1 MATVSEVLLIGGRAG
16 VGKTS
21 IGAEI
26 FAQVATLEVRHCLIE
41 GDNLDL
47 AYPAPHRQGIDL
59 AEQNLAA
66 MWRNYRRVGYHRMV
80 YINTASVASVDEL
93 TWAMGDAP
101 RVTAVLLT
109 ADDLTARRRLALR
122 EIGTAFNAHV
132 ERSDL
137 AARELER
144 LAPAW
149 VHRVATDGR
158 TVMDLAA
165 ELIDLTGW
173 VSGSRVP
180 R

>member
-1 MATVSEVLLIGGRAG
+1 MTTGSEVLLIGGRSG

-21 IGAEI
+21 VGAEI
-26 FAQVATLEVRHCLIE
+26 FARLSRLEVRHCLIE
-41 GDNLDL
+41 GDNLGQ

-66 MWRNYRRVGYHRMV
+66 MWQNYRRAGYRRMV
-80 YINTASVASVDEL
+80 YTNTASVAYADGL
-93 TWAMGDAP
+93 TRAMGDAP

-109 ADDLTARRRLALR
+109 ADDGTARARLTQR
-122 EIGTAFNAHV
+122 EIGTALDFHV

-144 LAPAW
+144 LAPPW

-158 TVMDLAA
+158 TVTAIA
-165 ELIDLTGW
+165 EELIELTGW
-173 VSGSRVP
+173 LSGSRAH